1 VAALNEITARLA
13 AKDPTLWG
21 ESAAK
26 EAAIR
31 LDWVDLPESSR
42 ALLPKLDSLS
52 AWSRGLGHKHFIL
65 CGMGGSSLA
74 PEVIAAHHQKELIVL
89 DSTNPDQVAAALA
102 VDLTKACII
111 IASKSGSTIETSSQ
125 RALFV
130 EELAKLNLP
139 LSDHLVVVTDPGSL
153 LESFANEVG
162 AQLVLAN
169 PKVGGRFSALSA
181 FGLVPAALIGVD
193 VSILLDDALMAA
205 ESFTEKDSSV
215 VQVAAALAQPESQ
228 YPEFFDKNSNVPGIA
243 DWIEQLI
250 AESTGK
256 DRVGVLPIVLH
267 ESKDVSAQTI
277 QFLENNGRYISGPLG
292 AQFIFWE
299 WVTALLCYLLKVDP
313 FNQPNVTEAKD
324 LTNKCLSGDLDE
336 QLPVYEDDS
345 MKIYAPRKMDNLGDY
360 LELLNAGSYI
370 AVMAYL
376 NRPKQSEVIE
386 LQTLLARRFKKPV
399 TFGWGPRFLHST
411 GQFYKGG
418 PLVGAFLQLTSEFE
432 NELLI
437 PGASYDFAELI
448 NAQASGDY
456 AALTDRNL
464 PVIRIHLKNKSKAI
478 TKLKQ
483 AIS

>member
-1 VAALNEITARLA
+1 MAALNEITARLA

-21 ESAAK
+21 ESASK

-130 EELAKLNLP
+130 EELIKLDLP

-169 PKVGGRFSALSA
+169 PKVGGRFSALSV

-256 DRVGVLPIVLH
+256 DGVGVLPIVLH
-267 ESKDVSAQTI
+267 ESKDVSVQTI
-277 QFLENNGRYISGPLG
+277 QFRESDGRFVSGPLG

-299 WVTALLCYLLKVDP
+299 WATALLCYLLEVDP

-324 LTNKCLSGDLDE
+324 LTNKCLSGDLDV
-336 QLPVYEDDS
+336 QNPIYEDEL
-345 MKIYAPRKMDNLGDY
+345 MKIYAPRKMDNLGNY
-360 LELLNAGSYI
+360 LELLNTGSYI

-376 NRPKQSEVIE
+376 NRATEGEVIE

-411 GQFYKGG
+411 GQFHKGG

>member
-1 VAALNEITARLA
+1 MAALNEITARLA

-21 ESAAK
+21 ESASK

-130 EELAKLNLP
+130 EELIKLDLP

-256 DRVGVLPIVLH
+256 DGVGVLPIVLH
-267 ESKDVSAQTI
+267 ESKEVSVQTI
-277 QFLENNGRYISGPLG
+277 QFRESDGRFVSGPLG

-299 WVTALLCYLLKVDP
+299 WATALLCYLLEVDP

-324 LTNKCLSGDLDE
+324 LTNKCLSGDLDV
-336 QLPVYEDDS
+336 QNPIYEDEL
-345 MKIYAPRKMDNLGDY
+345 MKIYAPRKMDNLGNY
-360 LELLNAGSYI
+360 LELLNTGSYI

-376 NRPKQSEVIE
+376 NRATEGEVIE

-411 GQFYKGG
+411 GQFHKGG